1 MEHGQRLLL
10 SYILAAQVY
19 FLAQLYSF
27 MHSFY
32 LNLVRGIEVVKF
44 LHYDVGMSLNTRL
57 CGDVRVLGVGIGR
70 F

>member
-1 MEHGQRLLL
+1 MEQGQPLLL
-10 SYILAAQVY
+10 SYILVAQVY

-44 LHYDVGMSLNTRL
+44 LHYDVGMSLDTRL